1 MAETATSTKIPPL
14 VVSEEGAGAPPPD
27 APVAPATG
35 GDNIWDK
42 VIKGFIY
49 ALALCLPLLFTGWTF
64 EPLEFSKQMLLYVLV
79 SGATITWLLKLLV
92 ERRVRFVKTPLD
104 LPIGI
109 FLLIY
114 FLASV
119 FSVDRTASFLGSYGI
134 FSGSFFEI
142 LFLAILYYIV
152 VNNFTDLQSLK
163 KLFGIFN
170 FSVFLALL
178 YIVLQFFGLYIIP
191 LEFAKT
197 NGFNSIGGIL
207 MLSLFSAFAVVLSLG
222 QSRDSW
228 FSVFGGKAWRIGAA
242 VLAFIVLLTVNF
254 VYAWVGLL
262 VGVVLHLVFQMGYAK
277 NFSMRRIVA
286 PLGILVAVIAFLL
299 TQLVFGEAPFRS
311 LLDFN
316 LPQEVRLDYQTSLP
330 VITGAVGQRP
340 ILGFGPSTFSY
351 AFSKNKSTEFNLTE
365 FWNVRFERGPSL
377 AAENL
382 VGSGTLGFLAF
393 ETLLAMFLIY
403 AWLFL
408 LRRRNDP
415 SWDVG
420 LGSLAGFSVL
430 WFAHWFFFFSGV
442 IYFSLWL
449 MLAVFMA
456 ATRIAG
462 VERLKVTSF
471 SFASSP
477 RQTVSVVTVVSI
489 SLVAF
494 IVFLFFATA
503 VYASDIFYRNALRA
517 AQNPDTYGQAGE
529 NFERTI
535 RLNRFRP
542 DYYLSY
548 GEFLFL
554 RINEELAKKEP
565 NLGLIQSWL
574 RSSIE
579 VSSFAV
585 DLSPASWSS
594 WERLATLYTYAR
606 PLVAGVDEKIIESL
620 RNAVQNDSNN
630 PTLHTELGQAYRL
643 AATRLDP
650 SILGDGVDSDDD
662 GLSDTQEQAL
672 GSNPSDPD
680 TNGNKFLDG
689 NEVIGGLNPAGSGQL
704 PADFLSRY
712 VRTDQEKLLLAV
724 DEFKKAIELKSNYAV
739 PYYQLALTYER
750 QNKMEDAIA
759 TLNEILKQYPNDVV
773 LKYELGRMYYAVGQY
788 DQAAGQFQA
797 IVRGLPDYS
806 DALFY
811 YGASLEQLGRL
822 PQALEQYRRI
832 LELNPG
838 NQFITAKV
846 QQLEAAVNSGGN
858 R

>member
-207 MLSLFSAFAVVLSLG
+207 
-222 QSRDSW
+222 
-228 FSVFGGKAWRIGAA
+228 
-242 VLAFIVLLTVNF
+242 IVLLTVNF

-650 SILGDGVDSDDD
+650 SIL
-662 GLSDTQEQAL
+662 
-672 GSNPSDPD
+672 
-680 TNGNKFLDG
+680 
-689 NEVIGGLNPAGSGQL
+689 AGRFGTASG
-704 PADFLSRY
+704 
-712 VRTDQEKLLLAV
+712 
-724 DEFKKAIELKSNYAV
+724 
-739 PYYQLALTYER
+739 
-750 QNKMEDAIA
+750 
-759 TLNEILKQYPNDVV
+759 
-773 LKYELGRMYYAVGQY
+773 
-788 DQAAGQFQA
+788 
-797 IVRGLPDYS
+797 
-806 DALFY
+806 
-811 YGASLEQLGRL
+811 
-822 PQALEQYRRI
+822 
-832 LELNPG
+832 
-838 NQFITAKV
+838 
-846 QQLEAAVNSGGN
+846 
-858 R
+858 